1 MALKIASLL
10 NLLLAGVLVG
20 NEFGSWA
27 AVHPALGTLPPA
39 AQVRSEQAITRR
51 YGQMMPFLMIAAIV
65 SCLPVL
71 ALARDRR
78 SAAFR
83 CPLAATFL
91 FLGMLGITFAG
102 NMPINRRLLQASP
115 DAPPADWSEL
125 RGRWDRWHT
134 LRNALNFTGFGLLCL
149 SVLSPDKP
157 DGGA

>member
-1 MALKIASLL
+1 MALKIARLL

-39 AQVRSEQAITRR
+39 AQVRAEQAITRR
-51 YGQMMPFLMIAAIV
+51 YGQMMPFLMVAAIV

-78 SAAFR
+78 GAAFR
-83 CPLAATFL
+83 YPLAATL
-91 FLGMLGITFAG
+91 CFLGMLGITFAG
-102 NMPINRRLLQASP
+102 NMPINRLILGASP

-134 LRNALNFTGFGLLCL
+134 LRNALNFAGFGLLCL
-149 SVLSPDKP
+149 GALSSAEGDPP
-157 DGGA
+157 S